1 MSSEAPEQQR
11 SRRLATSIR
20 ASKQQPQDQP
30 APPLLVDGPEAVRD
44 PHC

>member
-1 MSSEAPEQQR
+1 MSSENPEQQR
-11 SRRLATSIR
+11 SRRFAAPIR
-20 ASKQQPQDQP
+20 ASKQQPQDHP